1 MKKFLLCS
9 FVLSLS
15 FSSMVFSQSTDST
28 LMINLKEHIYFLA
41 SDKLQGR
48 QTGSKGE
55 AAASKYIINNYKK
68 LALKPMGSDGSYLQ
82 EFKYDVGKKVTGK
95 NSFTINAKTIVLN
108 NEYFPINASGNG
120 KVKGSIVDVGYGI
133 SASAI
138 KYDSYSGMT
147 DIKGKIFL
155 MECSTPD
162 GDSPHSQYGPYAD
175 VKSKVEAAK
184 AKGAIAVI
192 FTNTND
198 KADDLE
204 ANLDRKSFD
213 AGIPVIF
220 LKADAWKKVKRE
232 QFNVLEL
239 KVTLEKITV
248 TGHNVVAFLDNH
260 AANTIVIGAHYDH
273 LGYNEYG
280 GSLYRGEKA
289 IHNGADDNAS
299 GTAGVI
305 ELARLFSS
313 NNITEKNNFIF
324 LNFSGEELGLVGSKN
339 WIGNPSY
346 DSSKINFMVNM
357 DMIGRYNAEK
367 GMEIGGL
374 GTSPNAFNFIRSFS
388 FDSLKLKL
396 TDGGTGPSD
405 ETSFYLANI
414 PVLNFF
420 TGSHEDYHKPS
431 DDADKINYT
440 GEAKILRMIENIV
453 LQVDG
458 KGVLPFTKT
467 KQTDNGDV
475 PEFKVKLGIIPD
487 YLYEGEGLRIDAV
500 NDGQPAANGG
510 LQKGDI
516 VLSMGDYL
524 ISDIMVYMK
533 ALASFKKG
541 DTTIVKVKRNNEE
554 KEFKI
559 TF

>member
-1 MKKFLLCS
+1 MLL
-9 FVLSLS
+9 
-15 FSSMVFSQSTDST
+15 SQSIDSS
-28 LMINLKEHIYFLA
+28 LIVNLKNHIYFLA
-41 SDKLQGR
+41 SDKLEGR

-55 AAASKYIINNYKK
+55 AAASKYIMSNYKK
-68 LALKPMGSDGSYLQ
+68 LALEPMGSNGSYLQ
-82 EFKYDVGKKVTGK
+82 EFKYDVGKKTTGK
-95 NSFTINAKTIVLN
+95 NTLTINAKTIVLN
-108 NEYFPINASGNG
+108 VEYFPINASGNG

-239 KVTLEKITV
+239 RVTLEKITV

-260 AANTIVIGAHYDH
+260 ATNTILIGAHYDH

-305 ELARLFSS
+305 ELARFFSS

-339 WIGNPSY
+339 WIANPTY

-374 GTSPNAFNFIRSFS
+374 GTSPVAFEFIRSFS

-431 DDADKINYT
+431 DDADKVNYA

-458 KGVLPFTKT
+458 KGVLPFSKT

-487 YLYEGEGLRIDAV
+487 YLYECEGL
-500 NDGQPAANGG
+500 
-510 LQKGDI
+510 
-516 VLSMGDYL
+516 
-524 ISDIMVYMK
+524 
-533 ALASFKKG
+533 
-541 DTTIVKVKRNNEE
+541 
-554 KEFKI
+554 
-559 TF
+559 